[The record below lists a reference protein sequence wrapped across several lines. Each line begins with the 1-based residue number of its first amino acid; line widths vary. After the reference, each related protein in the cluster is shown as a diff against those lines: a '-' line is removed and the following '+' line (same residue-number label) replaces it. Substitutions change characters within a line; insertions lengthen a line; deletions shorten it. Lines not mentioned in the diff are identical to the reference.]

1 MMIWLGIFICGIL
14 TFFMRF
20 APISSLMPRTM
31 PPLWERAMRFVPTSV
46 LAAIVVPAI
55 LIPEGQT
62 IMLVDNLRLP
72 TAILAVFVA
81 LWTRSI
87 VATLIAGMSFIWI
100 LSWFFGL

>member
-1 MMIWLGIFICGIL
+1 
-14 TFFMRF
+14 
-20 APISSLMPRTM
+20 
-31 PPLWERAMRFVPTSV
+31 MRFVPTSV